1 MATLVHFRIKDM
13 KELKKTLRN
22 EARQL
27 KTNTKEYG
35 DIVKRYQAIDDAI
48 DWWNELKDEGKEV

>member
-13 KELKKTLRN
+13 KELKTRLRS

-27 KTNTKEYG
+27 KTDSIEYK
-35 DIVKRYQAIDDAI
+35 DIVTRYQAADEAI
-48 DWWNELKDEGKEV
+48 DWWNELKDEGKEL